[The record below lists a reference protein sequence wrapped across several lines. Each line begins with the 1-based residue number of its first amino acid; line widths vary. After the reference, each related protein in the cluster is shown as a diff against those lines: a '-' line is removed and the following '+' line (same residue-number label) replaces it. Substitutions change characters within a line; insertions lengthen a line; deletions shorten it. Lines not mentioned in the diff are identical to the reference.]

1 MPRLFYFTHIP
12 PISSL
17 MKIKILILP
26 KFDIGTLGNG
36 ICGEGELFYRE
47 YVERGE
53 EYEIKGLFP
62 GEKLYVKDGI
72 ALTLTHAGKV
82 NTTATLMAILTDPRF
97 DCSQM
102 ATLSV
107 GCAGTNYECTTMG
120 DVVIASAYVDYDLG
134 HQVIGSDGKLTWF
147 PDSGLCEYG
156 CVKPNADRIKSV
168 YERIKNIH
176 LDTTEKTA
184 DFMRQNSHKNRRI
197 YPSILKGTF
206 ITSDN
211 YWKGEEGHKI
221 AKQINKYH
229 RCQDEYI
236 VSDME
241 DIAVARVLER
251 FGLLENLISIRVSVN
266 LDCYMNGATPERLW
280 SNNCFEDNM
289 LEENNEEGADI
300 FETAMHNLFKVGK
313 EIINNIF

>member
-1 MPRLFYFTHIP
+1 
-12 PISSL
+12 

-26 KFDIGTLGNG
+26 KFDIGQLGNG
-36 ICGEGELFYRE
+36 ICGEGELFYKE
-47 YVERGE
+47 FVEGGE
-53 EYEIKGLFP
+53 EYELKGLFP

-72 ALTLTHAGKV
+72 ALTLTRAGKV

-97 DCSQM
+97 DCGEM
-102 ATLSV
+102 NTLSV

-120 DVVIASAYVDYDLG
+120 DVVLASAFADYDLG
-134 HQVIGSDGKLTWF
+134 HQVIGSDGNLTWF

-156 CVKPNADRIKSV
+156 CVMPNQNRINSI
-168 YERIKNIH
+168 YEQIKNIS
-176 LDTTEKTA
+176 LDTTEKTVS
-184 DFMRQNSHKNRRI
+184 FMKQNVDAKTRV
-197 YPSILKGTF
+197 YPLILKGTF

-221 AKQINKYH
+221 AKQINKYYN
-229 RCQDEYI
+229 CPDDYL

-241 DIAVARVLER
+241 DIAVARILER
-251 FGLLENLISIRVSVN
+251 FGLLERLIAIRVSVN
-266 LDCYMNGATPERLW
+266 LDCYMNGATPEKLW

-289 LEENNEEGADI
+289 LEEDNEEGADI

-313 EIINNIF
+313 EIIIILNS